1 MGRLLQLGGANGR
14 KRGYGRMEVIPMIQ
28 FVAKLILSLL
38 FGKLLN
44 RFIR

>member
-1 MGRLLQLGGANGR
+1 MLPQPGGAIGR
-14 KRGYGRMEVIPMIQ
+14 KRDYGRMEVIQMIQ
-28 FVAKLILSLL
+28 FFAKLILSLL